1 MFSSYIKVVSEVQND
16 IDVQILKCISDVW
29 FQPAFLS
36 KEERAALAIK
46 KRQEQ
51 VEAQRKAID
60 DARKQQ
66 DDFLKKAQESTGIIK
81 SFKFVFE
88 YTNYENNSIII
99 IIIIL
104 PVVKRKNIIQISER
118 VC

>member
-1 MFSSYIKVVSEVQND
+1 MLKLFRKFKMIWIHK
-16 IDVQILKCISDVW
+16 DVKISAVW

-66 DDFLKKAQESTGIIK
+66 DDFLKKAKESTGKII
-81 SFKFVFE
+81 SD
-88 YTNYENNSIII
+88 
-99 IIIIL
+99 
-104 PVVKRKNIIQISER
+104 QICS
-118 VC
+118 

>member
-1 MFSSYIKVVSEVQND
+1 MMWIKTNVN
-16 IDVQILKCISDVW
+16 ISAAL

-51 VEAQRKAID
+51 VEAQRKAIE

-66 DDFLKKAQESTGIIK
+66 DDFLKKAKESTGKIISDK
-81 SFKFVFE
+81 ISF
-88 YTNYENNSIII
+88 
-99 IIIIL
+99 IL
-104 PVVKRKNIIQISER
+104 N
-118 VC
+118 

>member
-1 MFSSYIKVVSEVQND
+1 MVHTLISEVQ
-16 IDVQILKCISDVW
+16 IDVQMFTHICIYLVL

-60 DARKQQ
+60 DARRQQ
-66 DDFLKKAQESTGIIK
+66 DDFLKKAKESMGKI
-81 SFKFVFE
+81 
-88 YTNYENNSIII
+88 
-99 IIIIL
+99 
-104 PVVKRKNIIQISER
+104 ISEKN
-118 VC
+118 CF